1 MRLDLT
7 PLLRRPLGQAFL
19 VALLTALCVLPGIA
33 SIPTIDRDEA
43 RFVQATRQM
52 LDSADWHGYVV
63 PRFGDQLRLQ
73 KPPAIYWVQS
83 ASVAA
88 LGGVDRGPEAIWMYR
103 IPGALA
109 AIATALATWWLGR
122 SMFGALTGTLAG
134 ILIGICPLVAFDAHQ
149 ARADQVMVAVTTWMM
164 VLLWRLWR
172 TRDAATP
179 WCTLLG
185 LYGLCAAGI
194 LLKGPITPFVLG
206 STVLCMA
213 AATRR
218 WSWIVR
224 SQPWTGAVIVL
235 SIVVPWVILAAR
247 EIGGDTIAGAIRRE
261 VFERAGS
268 GMEGHWAPP
277 GYHLVL
283 LPVLFFPGS
292 LLTGLAIQWAWS
304 RARRAR
310 STQSLP
316 ARLWSSLA
324 SRGGRQPELFLLCWL
339 VPTWIAFELVATK
352 LPHYVL
358 PCYPA
363 IALLSAR
370 AVVGGMSS
378 LPRALEPVNRFGY
391 GVWAVI
397 GCLIGWMPAGLMMAL
412 DRAGL
417 LTDPNLGW
425 SLPLASSAF
434 VLVVVA
440 GSYGSVLM
448 WRARQ
453 SALRGDFGSAIR
465 AGIAITVMSLVC
477 TMGIVLPRIPAP
489 WITTRILDHAWHE
502 ASNRG
507 LASLPPMAAVGYVED
522 SLLFESG
529 RRVERLSPDQLA
541 AWIDRHPGGLVIAM
555 TDALDGNGPA
565 AASANRLQPIESS
578 RTRGFNYSKGRV
590 VEVMLYAV
598 VPLR

>member
-1 MRLDLT
+1 
-7 PLLRRPLGQAFL
+7 
-19 VALLTALCVLPGIA
+19 
-33 SIPTIDRDEA
+33 
-43 RFVQATRQM
+43 
-52 LDSADWHGYVV
+52 
-63 PRFGDQLRLQ
+63 
-73 KPPAIYWVQS
+73 
-83 ASVAA
+83 
-88 LGGVDRGPEAIWMYR
+88 
-103 IPGALA
+103 
-109 AIATALATWWLGR
+109 
-122 SMFGALTGTLAG
+122 
-134 ILIGICPLVAFDAHQ
+134 
-149 ARADQVMVAVTTWMM
+149 
-164 VLLWRLWR
+164 
-172 TRDAATP
+172 
-179 WCTLLG
+179 
-185 LYGLCAAGI
+185 
-194 LLKGPITPFVLG
+194 
-206 STVLCMA
+206 
-213 AATRR
+213 
-218 WSWIVR
+218 
-224 SQPWTGAVIVL
+224 VIVL
-235 SIVVPWVILAAR
+235 AIVVPWVILAAR

-397 GCLIGWMPAGLMMAL
+397 GCLIGWMPAGLMLAL
-412 DRAGL
+412 DQAGL

-434 VLVVVA
+434 IMVVA
-440 GSYGSVLM
+440 AGLYGSVLM
-448 WRARQ
+448 WRARI
-453 SALRGDFGSAIR
+453 SALQGDFGSAIR
-465 AGIAITVMSLVC
+465 RGIAITVMSLVC
-477 TMGIVLPRIPAP
+477 TMGIVLPRVPAP

-529 RRVERLSPDQLA
+529 RRVERLSPDALA
-541 AWIDRHPGGLVIAM
+541 GWIDRHPDGLVIAS
-555 TDALDGNGPA
+555 TDLFDGNGVIAGSA
-565 AASANRLQPIESS
+565 ARLQPIKSS
-578 RTRGFNYSKGRV
+578 RVRGFNYSKGRV
-590 VEVMLYAV
+590 VEVMLYDV
-598 VPLR
+598 VPLH

>member
-7 PLLRRPLGQAFL
+7 PLLRRPLGQA
-19 VALLTALCVLPGIA
+19 VVVVLLTALCVLPGIA
-33 SIPTIDRDEA
+33 SLPTIDRDEA

-52 LDSADWHGYVV
+52 LDSPNWHGYIV

-88 LGGVDRGPEAIWMYR
+88 LRGVDRGPEAIWMYR
-103 IPGALA
+103 LPGAIA

-179 WCTLLG
+179 WLTLLG
-185 LYGLCAAGI
+185 LYGLCAGGI

-213 AATRR
+213 TATRR

-224 SQPWTGAVIVL
+224 VQPWTGAVMVL
-235 SIVVPWVILAAR
+235 AIVVPWIVLAAR

-310 STQSLP
+310 TAGSLP
-316 ARLWSSLA
+316 VRIWSSLIA
-324 SRGGRQPELFLLCWL
+324 RGGRHPELFLLCWL

-352 LPHYVL
+352 LPHYTL

-363 IALLSAR
+363 IAVLSAR
-370 AVVGGMSS
+370 AVVGGLSS

-397 GCLIGWMPAGLMMAL
+397 GCLIGWMPAGLMVAL

-417 LTDPNLGW
+417 LTDPSLGW
-425 SLPLASSAF
+425 SLPLGSSAF
-434 VLVVVA
+434 VLVVVT
-440 GSYGSVLM
+440 GGYGSLLM
-448 WRARQ
+448 WRARAN
-453 SALRGDFGSAIR
+453 ALRGDFGAAIR
-465 AGIAITVMSLVC
+465 GGIAITVMSLVC
-477 TMGIVLPRIPAP
+477 TMGIVLPRVPAP

-502 ASNRG
+502 AEHRG
-507 LASLPPMAAVGYVED
+507 LITLPDMAAVGYIED
-522 SLLFESG
+522 SLLFESS
-529 RRVERLSPDQLA
+529 RRVQRLAPESLSS
-541 AWIDRHPGGLVIAM
+541 WIDAHPDGLVIAT
-555 TDALDGNGPA
+555 TDLMSGTGPA
-565 AASANRLQPIESS
+565 ASCAFRLVQIESS
-578 RTRGFNYSKGRV
+578 HVRGFNYSKGRV
-590 VEVMLYAV
+590 VDVMLYAV
-598 VPLR
+598 VPTR

>member
-1 MRLDLT
+1 MRFDLT

-52 LDSADWHGYVV
+52 LDSADWHGYIV

-88 LGGVDRGPEAIWMYR
+88 LGGMDRGPEAIWMYR
-103 IPGALA
+103 LPGAIA

-164 VLLWRLWR
+164 VLVWRLWT
-172 TRDAATP
+172 TRDAGTP
-179 WCTLLG
+179 WVTVAG
-185 LYGLCAAGI
+185 LYGLCAVGI

-235 SIVVPWVILAAR
+235 AVVVPWVILAAR
-247 EIGGDTIAGAIRRE
+247 EIGGNTIAGAIRRE

-310 STQSLP
+310 STHSLP
-316 ARLWSSLA
+316 ARIWSSLT

-363 IALLSAR
+363 LALLSAR

-378 LPRALEPVNRFGY
+378 LPHALEPVHRFGY
-391 GVWAVI
+391 GLWAVI
-397 GCLIGWMPAGLMMAL
+397 GCLIGWMPAGLMVAL
-412 DRAGL
+412 HYAGL
-417 LTDPNLGW
+417 LNDQNLGW
-425 SLPLASSAF
+425 SLGLGSSAF
-434 VLVVVA
+434 VLVVA
-440 GSYGSVLM
+440 SGGYGTVLM
-448 WRARQ
+448 WRARH

-465 AGIAITVMSLVC
+465 SGIALTVMSLVC
-477 TMGIVLPRIPAP
+477 TMGIVLPRVPAP
-489 WITTRILDHAWHE
+489 WITTRILEHAQRE
-502 ASNRG
+502 ASDRG
-507 LASLPPMAAVGYVED
+507 LNALPAMAAVGYVED

-529 RRVERLSPDQLA
+529 RRVERLGVDELS
-541 AWIDRHPGGLVIAM
+541 AWIDQHPDGLVIA
-555 TDALDGNGPA
+555 TTGLVDGHGPA
-565 AASANRLQPIESS
+565 SAPRLQPIESS
-578 RTRGFNYSKGRV
+578 LTRGFNYSKGRV